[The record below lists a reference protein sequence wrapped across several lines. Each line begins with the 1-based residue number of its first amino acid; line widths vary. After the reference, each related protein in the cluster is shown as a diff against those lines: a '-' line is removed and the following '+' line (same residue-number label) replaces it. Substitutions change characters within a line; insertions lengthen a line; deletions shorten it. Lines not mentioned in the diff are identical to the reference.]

1 MTSMLEIEYD
11 DSALLESLV
20 EDIREF
26 TDWMEVSEGKGG
38 DTASEKDGSHPRAQ
52 TGLGCRP
59 EGTLSRAD
67 SQRMVS
73 SPVPPRGCPSGRM
86 G

>member
-38 DTASEKDGSHPRAQ
+38 GYSLRK
-52 TGLGCRP
+52 
-59 EGTLSRAD
+59 
-67 SQRMVS
+67 
-73 SPVPPRGCPSGRM
+73 GRVTP
-86 G
+86 

>member
-26 TDWMEVSEGKGG
+26 TDWMEVSEGKGEY
-38 DTASEKDGSHPRAQ
+38 SLRK
-52 TGLGCRP
+52 
-59 EGTLSRAD
+59 
-67 SQRMVS
+67 
-73 SPVPPRGCPSGRM
+73 GRVTP
-86 G
+86 